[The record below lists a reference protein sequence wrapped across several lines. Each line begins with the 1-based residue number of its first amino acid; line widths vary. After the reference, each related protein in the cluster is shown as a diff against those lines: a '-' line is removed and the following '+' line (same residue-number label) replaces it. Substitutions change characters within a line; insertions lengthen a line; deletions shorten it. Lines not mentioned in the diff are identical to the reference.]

1 MTANPARAKEP
12 KDTQG
17 RAVSPERAMLMLRA
31 VEMYFL
37 EEASRSEIGDRLG
50 ISRFKVARLLKEA
63 RELGMVNISIA
74 RPDGLDPHRSD
85 LLRARWNLPRSIV
98 VPTAPDDS
106 IPQLLAEAAA
116 SYLDE
121 HVTADDVLGL
131 SSGRTT
137 SRIARLIKSLP
148 HCTIVQ
154 IAGVAS
160 ATSLW
165 ENPTE
170 TIRRMT
176 QLTAGPSYPIFAP
189 IVLSTG
195 AAAEALRNEP
205 GIAEACARFD
215 DLTRVVI
222 TCAPWVAGESMIH
235 DSVTPADQALVA
247 ACAPAGEVLAN
258 VLDAEGRET
267 AESFTERAL
276 AISIPQL
283 KKISDVILVA
293 GGQRRHDAILAC
305 MRAGIVDTL
314 ITDSLTAQFLID
326 NAPEAEASPAG

>member
-1 MTANPARAKEP
+1 
-12 KDTQG
+12 
-17 RAVSPERAMLMLRA
+17 MLMLRA

-50 ISRFKVARLLKEA
+50 ISRFKVARLLKDA
-63 RELGMVNISIA
+63 RELGMVNIAIA

-85 LLRARWNLPRSIV
+85 LLRSGWNLPRSIV
-98 VPTAPDDS
+98 VPTAPDES

-121 HVTADDVLGL
+121 HVVAEDVLGL

-160 ATSLW
+160 ATNLW

-189 IVLSTG
+189 IVLSTRV
-195 AAAEALRNEP
+195 AAEALRNEP
-205 GIAEACARFD
+205 GIAEACDRFD

-235 DSVTPADQALVA
+235 DSVSAADQALVA
-247 ACAPAGEVLAN
+247 SFAPAAEVLAN
-258 VLDAEGRET
+258 VLDGAGQET
-267 AESFTERAL
+267 APEFSDRAL

-283 KKISDVILVA
+283 RKVPDVILVA
-293 GGQRRHDAILAC
+293 GGQRRRDAILAC

-314 ITDSLTAQFLID
+314 ITDSLTAQYLID
-326 NAPEAEASPAG
+326 NAPEAGALPAE